1 MITKVAIMQPYFFPY
16 LGYFQLIAASD
27 LFVLYDDTQLISR
40 GWVNRNR
47 ILVNGEPSFITLPL
61 RKSRLRDNINCRH
74 FVDDIAWH
82 KRKVLKAI
90 HLSYSRA
97 PFFSEVFPLV
107 QSILAC
113 TESNLAAFNE
123 FLIRRTCE
131 HLGISAEI
139 LVSSR
144 LGIGSELSS
153 QDRVIAIAKGLGA
166 DVAVNPIG
174 GLDLYS
180 CEEFRRRDIVLKFI
194 RMDPM
199 AYRQFGTGFVE
210 NLSVI
215 DVLMF
220 CPLSEVREM
229 LFRYSL
235 IDNCQ

>member
-1 MITKVAIMQPYFFPY
+1 MTTKVAIMQPYFFPY

-61 RKSRLRDNINCRH
+61 KKAHLRDNINCRH
-74 FVDDIAWH
+74 FVDNIAWH
-82 KRKVLKAI
+82 KKKILKAM

-97 PFFSEVFPLV
+97 PFFREVFPFI

-113 TESNLAAFNE
+113 AESNLAAFNE
-123 FLIRRTCE
+123 ALIRKTCR
-131 HLGISAEI
+131 HLGISTEI

-153 QDRVIAIAKGLGA
+153 EERVIAIAKGLGA
-166 DVAVNPIG
+166 DVAINPIG
-174 GLDLYS
+174 GFDLYS
-180 CEEFRRRDIVLKFI
+180 SEEFRRRGIVLKFI
-194 RMDPM
+194 SMNPM
-199 AYRQFGTGFVE
+199 GYRQFGTGFVE
-210 NLSVI
+210 SLSVI

>member
-1 MITKVAIMQPYFFPY
+1 MDTRVAIMQPYFFPY

-61 RKSRLRDNINCRH
+61 RKAHLRDNINCRH

-82 KRKVLKAI
+82 KNKVLKAV

-97 PFFSEVFPLV
+97 PFFSEVFPFIE
-107 QSILAC
+107 SILAC
-113 TESNLAAFNE
+113 SESNLAAFNE
-123 FLIRRTCE
+123 ALIRRTCG
-131 HLGISAEI
+131 HLGISTEI

-144 LGIGSELSS
+144 LGIGSELSG
-153 QDRVIAIAKGLGA
+153 QERVIAMAKGLGA
-166 DVAVNPIG
+166 DVAINPIG

-180 CEEFRRRDIVLKFI
+180 CEEFRRRDIELKFI

-199 AYRQFGTGFVE
+199 AYRQFGTRFVE

-220 CPLSEVREM
+220 CPQSEVREM
-229 LFRYSL
+229 LSRYSL